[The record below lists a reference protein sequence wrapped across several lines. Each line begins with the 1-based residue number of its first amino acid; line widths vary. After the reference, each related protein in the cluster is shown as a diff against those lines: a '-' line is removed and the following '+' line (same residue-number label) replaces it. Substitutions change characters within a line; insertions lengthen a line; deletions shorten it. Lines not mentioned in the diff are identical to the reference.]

1 MLMVEVGEA
10 PQRQA
15 CQEEEEAWAHSWD
28 HLLHSWT
35 ATEGWQAGPETCCR
49 FCLLEEAVGEG
60 LICRVGPSQEE
71 GVSHWAGE
79 EEGRNVQM
87 KVREVQMKR
96 GTNSAVGALGFRHCH
111 WNLEAGEEGQA
122 CWVAAAEVA
131 PVRRRK
137 AAGWKAPGACCSEG
151 EEEAP
156 LPCGW
161 RACCPLEE
169 AEEGVCHPRPC
180 SGWVAG
186 EACWRRARRSL
197 TGSDVWSLLQKQHLG
212 FQGKGEE
219 SAQGWAAWEPQAL
232 GGTPGCAD
240 LTEWVLVYW
249 VLAGERYQALS
260 PRQALGEAFGSSEA
274 LGVHF
279 CGLEKAR
286 GTSLGHL
293 GARKVWQ
300 MWLFLLVAKLG
311 VGLLQNQSP
320 CWLWIAAS
328 AFQPGTAL
336 PSRVVHPRQSFLHR
350 RRHHHHRHRRRRRHL
365 LRQSHHHLHQHRLL

>member
-1 MLMVEVGEA
+1 M
-10 PQRQA
+10 
-15 CQEEEEAWAHSWD
+15 
-28 HLLHSWT
+28 
-35 ATEGWQAGPETCCR
+35 
-49 FCLLEEAVGEG
+49 
-60 LICRVGPSQEE
+60 
-71 GVSHWAGE
+71 
-79 EEGRNVQM
+79 
-87 KVREVQMKR
+87 
-96 GTNSAVGALGFRHCH
+96 
-111 WNLEAGEEGQA
+111 
-122 CWVAAAEVA
+122 
-131 PVRRRK
+131 RRRK

-151 EEEAP
+151 EEEGP

-311 VGLLQNQSP
+311 VGLLQNLKKRKKNFSKKIRNLKGNQRTRYIPSYWKSFP
-320 CWLWIAAS
+320 RCYQLQVTIIYIKQILYGPSWRQRNRSQLSVYLLVLGPTTCQLSKGFGRGLLALRTDKKQDEAGRSSREI
-328 AFQPGTAL
+328 PTLYKRTRTDGVGTWD
-336 PSRVVHPRQSFLHR
+336 FC
-350 RRHHHHRHRRRRRHL
+350 
-365 LRQSHHHLHQHRLL
+365 